1 MKKQIDNQCKSLYK
15 EKLRVMNYIARKLK
29 KENRKFE
36 LVDEQKNLL
45 KDLNEYL
52 INIMKN
58 LWKQPKIVV
67 SILKKADP
75 DNELKNYLAPL
86 FVNNFYENILS
97 SYFIEDNLMY
107 VLTLLLKDEIS
118 NLKDVKQ
125 EENFL
130 INTPCGCLLNELK
143 LKTDIQAFFK
153 NIILK
158 SVEICENDYSSL
170 KLNLE
175 IAKLTEEL
183 KNKAKT
189 NNLMKKG
196 YQKSSMEDRSNDM
209 DELVVRDKTKFQL
222 DQAMFNQK
230 YIPSLDKNA
239 LENIMKENQN
249 NKKMYD
255 YCNSKIKDCERNND
269 YYSNKQ
275 YLEKLYKSDKS
286 SELLLQYQYYF
297 NVAKS
302 IIDSIIDN
310 LIKNLHLLPYSVK
323 CLCKIISSLIVK
335 KFPTIYENEKN
346 AFVAKFFFGK
356 LLIPILNNPGIEA
369 FIDSFIISKN
379 TLSNLKVICD
389 IIKKFTSGNF
399 FVGSDDTAD
408 YTPFNWYFLE
418 KMDKLFD
425 IFSQITK
432 VTLPSF
438 IEKLINDELPSDYKY
453 DYFKENPDE
462 AINLRTICYNLEQAK
477 ALINIM
483 GRAKEEIFKDRKLI
497 GFKKTVEKLLLKDN
511 QTMLNSLL
519 EQEKNNKTRIY
530 ILMTELL
537 TNEKYTKLLNIEQTT
552 PNFSLKEIKSLTEEA
567 MAQNDIIRVKNF
579 FSSLLYNYKKLNKPD
594 FDEGTTGN
602 TISILKE
609 LNKYM
614 KSSDFVV
621 DGTIPSEWYV
631 SSLLEYLEKIPKDLT
646 ENDCEKLYDEI
657 KKNVDDS
664 IKELDFEAISVITEK
679 FKYIQKRKKY
689 YLDSEK
695 LLMDFKLNEETKKII
710 YEKPISVE
718 IFFDIDENNLEE
730 NLEQEL
736 KIGDF
741 EIIPSENKKKIKEL
755 DKKNIRR
762 RSCDTIDSFTKKF
775 PNLVRYQELQDADI
789 LIMQQ
794 RLKIPEKINQ
804 YFTLIK
810 QHLEKAKTPGLELIN
825 EKIYDYVMGKV
836 YDKVYPNEPYEK
848 DNKIFQQSVRLA
860 WTKLDNFTKLKKKMV
875 FGNFLPGVI
884 QLFRLVDS
892 EKSPRKKLL
901 NLSKI
906 YDSIIFLLKFN
917 GTGNE
922 AGVDDQ
928 LPILNYALAKS
939 QQLRMFSNG
948 KYMELYIGE
957 KKQKLEG
964 SQLTQ
969 LISSCEFIANIKYS
983 DLNEVTQKQFIEE
996 CNKATIENPN

>member
-1 MKKQIDNQCKSLYK
+1 MHKIS
-15 EKLRVMNYIARKLK
+15 EKTRE
-29 KENRKFE
+29 ENRKYE
-36 LVDEQKNLL
+36 LCKDPSKLLIDLNMYLPKLMQYLWLQPKVVLSTLKHADPAKELRNLL
-45 KDLNEYL
+45 
-52 INIMKN
+52 
-58 LWKQPKIVV
+58 
-67 SILKKADP
+67 
-75 DNELKNYLAPL
+75 APF
-86 FVNNFYENILS
+86 FVNDFYENILS
-97 SYFIEDNLMY
+97 SYYIEDNLMY
-107 VLTLLLKDEIS
+107 LLTLLLKDEIS
-118 NLKDVKQ
+118 NLKDVRQ

-143 LKTDIQAFFK
+143 LKADIQAFFK

-170 KLNLE
+170 RLNLE
-175 IAKLTEEL
+175 ISKLTEEL
-183 KNKAKT
+183 KNKAKSK
-189 NNLMKKG
+189 NLIKKG
-196 YQKSSMEDRSNDM
+196 YQKSSMEDRSNEI

-222 DQAMFNQK
+222 DQAIFNQK

-239 LENIMKENQN
+239 LDNIMKENQN
-249 NKKMYD
+249 NKRMYD
-255 YCNSKIKDCERNND
+255 YCNSKIKDCEKDND
-269 YYSNKQ
+269 YYSNKN

-335 KFPTIYENEKN
+335 KFPTINENEKN
-346 AFVAKFFFGK
+346 AFIAKFFFGK
-356 LLIPILNNPGIEA
+356 LLIPILYNPGIEA

-379 TLSNLKVICD
+379 TLSNLKVICY
-389 IIKKFTSGNF
+389 IIKQFTSGNF
-399 FVGSDDTAD
+399 FVGSDETAD

-438 IEKLINDELPSDYKY
+438 IDKLINDELPSDYKY
-453 DYFKENPDE
+453 DYFQENPDE

-483 GRAKEEIFKDRKLI
+483 GRAKEVIFQDRSLI

-511 QTMLNSLL
+511 QMMLNNLL
-519 EQEKNNKTRIY
+519 EQEKNNKTRYY
-530 ILMTELL
+530 ILMTDLL

-552 PNFSLKEIKSLTEEA
+552 PNFSLKEIKSLTEDA
-567 MAQNDIIRVKNF
+567 MSQNDIIRVKNF

-614 KSSDFVV
+614 KGSNFVV

-631 SSLLEYLEKIPKDLT
+631 SSLLEYLEKIPEDLT
-646 ENDCEKLYDEI
+646 KNDCEKLYDEI

-689 YLDSEK
+689 YEDSEK
-695 LLMDFKLNEETKKII
+695 LLVDFRLNEETKKII
-710 YEKPISVE
+710 YEKQISVE
-718 IFFDIDENNLEE
+718 IYFDVDEDHLEE

-755 DKKNIRR
+755 DKKNIKRR
-762 RSCDTIDSFTKKF
+762 TCETIDIFTKKF
-775 PNLVRYQELQDADI
+775 PNLVKYQEFQDADI

-810 QHLEKAKTPGLELIN
+810 QVLEKAKTPGLELIN

-860 WTKLDNFTKLKKKMV
+860 WTKLDHFTKLKKKMV

-884 QLFRLVDS
+884 ELFQLVDS

-948 KYMELYIGE
+948 RYMELYIGE

-983 DLNEVTQKQFIEE
+983 DLNGVTQKEFIEE
-996 CNKATIENPN
+996 CNKATSENPN

>member
-1 MKKQIDNQCKSLYK
+1 MHKISEKTINETRKYELCKDPG
-15 EKLRVMNYIARKLK
+15 KLLI
-29 KENRKFE
+29 
-36 LVDEQKNLL
+36 
-45 KDLNEYL
+45 DLNMYL
-52 INIMKN
+52 PKLMQY
-58 LWKQPKIVV
+58 LWEQPQVV
-67 SILKKADP
+67 LSTLKHADP
-75 DNELKNYLAPL
+75 AKELRNLLAPL
-86 FVNNFYENILS
+86 FVNDFYENILS
-97 SYFIEDNLMY
+97 SYYIEDNLMY

-118 NLKDVKQ
+118 NLKDVRQ

-530 ILMTELL
+530 ILMTDLL

-996 CNKATIENPN
+996 CNKATNENPN

>member
-1 MKKQIDNQCKSLYK
+1 
-15 EKLRVMNYIARKLK
+15 
-29 KENRKFE
+29 
-36 LVDEQKNLL
+36 
-45 KDLNEYL
+45 
-52 INIMKN
+52 
-58 LWKQPKIVV
+58 
-67 SILKKADP
+67 
-75 DNELKNYLAPL
+75 
-86 FVNNFYENILS
+86 
-97 SYFIEDNLMY
+97 
-107 VLTLLLKDEIS
+107 
-118 NLKDVKQ
+118 
-125 EENFL
+125 
-130 INTPCGCLLNELK
+130 
-143 LKTDIQAFFK
+143 
-153 NIILK
+153 
-158 SVEICENDYSSL
+158 
-170 KLNLE
+170 
-175 IAKLTEEL
+175 
-183 KNKAKT
+183 
-189 NNLMKKG
+189 
-196 YQKSSMEDRSNDM
+196 
-209 DELVVRDKTKFQL
+209 
-222 DQAMFNQK
+222 
-230 YIPSLDKNA
+230 
-239 LENIMKENQN
+239 
-249 NKKMYD
+249 
-255 YCNSKIKDCERNND
+255 
-269 YYSNKQ
+269 
-275 YLEKLYKSDKS
+275 
-286 SELLLQYQYYF
+286 
-297 NVAKS
+297 
-302 IIDSIIDN
+302 
-310 LIKNLHLLPYSVK
+310 
-323 CLCKIISSLIVK
+323 
-335 KFPTIYENEKN
+335 
-346 AFVAKFFFGK
+346 
-356 LLIPILNNPGIEA
+356 LIPILNNPGIEA

-379 TLSNLKVICD
+379 TLNNLKVICD

-399 FVGSDDTAD
+399 FVGSDETAD

-530 ILMTELL
+530 ILMTDLL

-594 FDEGTTGN
+594 FDEGTAGN

-741 EIIPSENKKKIKEL
+741 EIIPSENKKK
-755 DKKNIRR
+755 NQRIR
-762 RSCDTIDSFTKKF
+762 
-775 PNLVRYQELQDADI
+775 
-789 LIMQQ
+789 
-794 RLKIPEKINQ
+794 
-804 YFTLIK
+804 
-810 QHLEKAKTPGLELIN
+810 
-825 EKIYDYVMGKV
+825 
-836 YDKVYPNEPYEK
+836 
-848 DNKIFQQSVRLA
+848 
-860 WTKLDNFTKLKKKMV
+860 
-875 FGNFLPGVI
+875 
-884 QLFRLVDS
+884 
-892 EKSPRKKLL
+892 
-901 NLSKI
+901 
-906 YDSIIFLLKFN
+906 
-917 GTGNE
+917 
-922 AGVDDQ
+922 
-928 LPILNYALAKS
+928 
-939 QQLRMFSNG
+939 
-948 KYMELYIGE
+948 
-957 KKQKLEG
+957 
-964 SQLTQ
+964 
-969 LISSCEFIANIKYS
+969 
-983 DLNEVTQKQFIEE
+983 
-996 CNKATIENPN
+996 